1 MSSDVVIIG
10 GGVIGLSIA
19 HALADECKS
28 ITVLEASEPGRGAS
42 WASAGVLAP
51 QGARP
56 QAGPYLDLS
65 MHSLS
70 LFKEFA
76 AGLLE
81 SSGMDIEYRSEGGLH
96 VAYDDEDAQALL
108 DRYDH
113 QCALGLPVQK
123 LDRNE
128 VLELEPALGEEVRSG
143 LLFERMHQVDNRKMV
158 EALRVAVG
166 LRRIDIVSGA
176 PVTGLMVGK
185 NRIGGVETARGAF
198 RAGIV
203 INAAGAWSRTIG
215 GTLAPSPPVKP
226 VKGQMLSLYVGDTT
240 PIGRVIHG
248 ISQYLVPRRDG
259 RLLVGATV
267 EKTGFDARVTAGG
280 VLALLRTALRMAPVL
295 ESASITETW
304 SGMRPMSKD
313 GKPIIGPTS
322 VQGYLMAT
330 GHFRNGILLAPATAQ
345 LIRQYIASG
354 QVPPE
359 MAPFLLERF
368 DH

>member
-1 MSSDVVIIG
+1 VIIIG

-19 HALADECKS
+19 YALAAECKS
-28 ITVLEASEPGRGAS
+28 IKVLEASEPGRGAS

-51 QGARP
+51 QGAQPR
-56 QAGPYLDLS
+56 AGPYLDLS
-65 MHSLS
+65 LQSLG
-70 LFKEFA
+70 LFDEFA

-81 SSGMDIEYRSEGGLH
+81 SSGMDIEYRNEGGLH
-96 VAYDDEDAQALL
+96 VAFDDEDAQALL
-108 DRYDH
+108 ERYDH
-113 QCALGLPVQK
+113 QCGLGLPVQK

-128 VLELEPALGEEVRSG
+128 VLELEPILGPELRSG
-143 LLFERMHQVDNRKMV
+143 LLFEGMHQVDNRKMV

-166 LRRIDIVSGA
+166 LRGTEIVSGA
-176 PVTGLMVGK
+176 PATGLMVGK
-185 NRIGGVETARGAF
+185 NRIGGVETPRGAF

-215 GTLAPSPPVKP
+215 GDQVPSPPVKP
-226 VKGQMLSLYVGDTT
+226 VKGQMLSLDVGDTT

-267 EKTGFDARVTAGG
+267 EKVGFDGRVTAGG
-280 VLALLRTALRMAPVL
+280 ISVLLKTALRMAPGL
-295 ESASITETW
+295 ERASITETW

-313 GKPIIGPTS
+313 GKPIIGPTN

-330 GHFRNGILLAPATAQ
+330 GHFRNGILLAPVTAQ
-345 LIRQYIASG
+345 LIQQYIVSG
-354 QVPPE
+354 KVPSE

-368 DH
+368 SGHS